1 VAAAWLLL
9 LCATTLLTAG
19 SLYGDAVALGG
30 LRATMADAPPAD
42 RAVVVGAT
50 VRPADAP
57 ALDAPV
63 RRELD
68 RVLGFTGGEIAR
80 VMSSTS
86 YADAAIDS
94 AGVTELTKFASYEG
108 LERHA
113 TLVEGSWPVSGA
125 TPQEAGL
132 SAGAAELLGLR
143 AGDRITLV
151 SRLSQALRTEVQI
164 TAIWSPIASDPYWL
178 DAELELA
185 GSVVRGSFTTVAPF
199 VIPADDLLARDFG
212 DRLDME
218 WRALPDPDGFRID
231 DIARIRATADD
242 LASALRATLPGGV
255 QARVATDLPAILSSV
270 DRSALVSRTG
280 VLLLVIQ
287 FAVLAAYAI
296 VLVAGMLSDR
306 RRAETAL
313 LRSRGASSGHLAAM
327 AFVEALLLTGLAAIM
342 APFVALVAVRW
353 LGSTGPLAS
362 AGVTDSIGV
371 SREALVVD
379 GITAAA
385 CVVALVLPML
395 GGGPNLAG
403 VRAAIARQSGRTLAQ
418 RLGLDLAL
426 VAVAVIAL
434 WQLRLYGAPLTRNAR
449 GVLGVDPLLV
459 AAPGIGLLAGA
470 IIATRLIPR
479 IAEIGQRLLE
489 RGRGLVAPM
498 GGRGMARRP
507 LRYTRSALLLML
519 AAALGTFATAH
530 VATWTQS
537 QADQAGYQA
546 GAPVRVVV
554 SDRAPAAGVM
564 GSSYAA
570 IPGVSGL
577 MPVDRQT
584 LDAGRQVRG
593 GEILALDA
601 TNATELVIPTPND
614 DGAALAGLFALLAA
628 ERPVAVGAAVPDG
641 TLSLRIIVD
650 TDFEAAFFDPEQEP
664 PPDISGFGG
673 VRASIVL
680 EDGLGRLTRLSSG
693 DAALLVGDGQ
703 VLTFDLQSGTAGEP
717 RGLLAPVRVRAIE
730 LVPGAPPGTGAVGT
744 LTLTGLEASASPA
757 TDAAGDWAPVDLAA
771 GDEGWS
777 WRYLGNNPQPISY
790 SPTGGAWNITFGTEP
805 GMLEPVFSG
814 GFTAPTVRLTSEPLA
829 LGTVAGIASRG
840 LLEATGAAVGE
851 DVVATLS
858 GTRVSIHV
866 VGVLDTFP
874 TLDPSEPFVVI
885 DGPTLAIARFAANGS
900 LRDPDEWWLAAD
912 DPATAAA
919 AIAVGPDPDATVL
932 TAAGLKTALSTDPVP
947 LGVIGVLG
955 LGSIAAMIFAAIG
968 FIVSATV
975 STRERLG
982 EFALLRAL
990 GLSGRQLSVWLSLEN
1005 AFLLTIGLAAGVG
1018 LGLVLAWLVLPFST
1032 LTSSGAVAVPS
1043 PTVIIPLATLL
1054 PIVVA
1059 AVGVFLVTLVI
1070 LRRQLLTVRIGDVL
1084 RGRDE

>member
-1 VAAAWLLL
+1 MAAAWLLL

-30 LRATMADAPPAD
+30 LRATMAEAPPAD
-42 RAVVVGAT
+42 RAIVVQAT
-50 VRPADAP
+50 VRPADAA

-63 RRELD
+63 RGELD
-68 RVLGFTGGEIAR
+68 RVLTYTGGEIAR
-80 VMSSTS
+80 VMWSTS
-86 YADAAIDS
+86 YADASIDS
-94 AGVTELTKFASYEG
+94 AAVTELTKFASYEG
-108 LERHA
+108 LDRHA
-113 TLVEGSWPVSGA
+113 TLVEGSWPTAGA
-125 TPQEAGL
+125 TPQEASL
-132 SAGAAELLGLR
+132 SVGAAELLGLR

-151 SRLSQALRTEVQI
+151 SRLNQALQTEVLV
-164 TAIWSPIASDPYWL
+164 TAVWSPTASEPFWL
-178 DAELELA
+178 DAEVELG
-185 GSVVRGSFTTVAPF
+185 GSAVRGSFTTVAPF
-199 VIPADDLLARDFG
+199 VIPADDLLGRPYG
-212 DRLDME
+212 DRLDLE
-218 WRALPDPDGFRID
+218 WRALADPDGFRVD
-231 DIARIRATADD
+231 DIARIQTAAEELRA
-242 LASALRATLPGGV
+242 ALRVSVPGGV
-255 QARVATDLPAILSSV
+255 QTRVTTGLPAILSTV
-270 DRSALVSRTG
+270 DRAALVSRTG

-327 AFVEALLLTGLAAIM
+327 AFVEALLLTGLAALV
-342 APFVALVAVRW
+342 APFVALLAVRW
-353 LGSTGPLAS
+353 LGSTGPLAG
-362 AGVTDSIGV
+362 AGITDSIGL
-371 SREALVVD
+371 SRDALLVD
-379 GITAAA
+379 GVTAAV

-470 IIATRLIPR
+470 VIATRLIPR
-479 IAEIGQRLLE
+479 TAEIGQRLLE

-507 LRYTRSALLLML
+507 LRYTRAALLLML

-537 QADQAGYQA
+537 QADQAAYQA
-546 GAPVRVVV
+546 GAPVRVRL

-564 GSSYAA
+564 GAAYAA
-570 IPGVSGL
+570 VPGVSGL

-593 GEILALDA
+593 GEILAIDA
-601 TNATELVIPTPND
+601 ASAAAIVLPTPD
-614 DGAALAGLFALLAA
+614 ADGAALASLFTLLA
-628 ERPVAVGAAVPDG
+628 EDRPTAVGASVPDG
-641 TLSLRIIVD
+641 TLSIRILVD
-650 TDFEAAFFDPEQEP
+650 ADFRAEFFEPDLP
-664 PPDISGFGG
+664 PPDLSTYEGI
-673 VRASIVL
+673 RASLVL
-680 EDGLGRLTRLSSG
+680 EDGLGRLTRLASRDG
-693 DAALLVGDGQ
+693 ALLVGAGQ
-703 VLTFDLQSGTAGEP
+703 ALTFDLQSGIAGEP
-717 RGLLAPVRVRAIE
+717 RGLLPPVRVRAVE
-730 LVPGAPPGTGAVGT
+730 LTPATVPGTGAVGR
-744 LTLTGLEASASPA
+744 LTLVGLEASPSAV
-757 TDAAGDWAPVDLAA
+757 DDRGDWTPVDLAA

-777 WRYLGNNPQPISY
+777 WRYLGNNPQPVSY
-790 SPTGGAWNITFGTEP
+790 TPTDGPWDITFGTQP
-805 GMLEPVFSG
+805 GMLEPIFSG
-814 GFTAPTVRLTSEPLA
+814 GFTSATVRLMSAPA
-829 LGTVAGIASRG
+829 SFGTVAGIASRG

-851 DVVATLS
+851 DVVTTLS
-858 GTRVSIHV
+858 GTRLSIHV

-874 TLDPSEPFVVI
+874 TLDPAEPFVVI

-900 LRDPDEWWLAAD
+900 LRDPDEWWLAAA
-912 DPATAAA
+912 DPAAA
-919 AIAVGPDPDATVL
+919 AVAIATGPDPDATVL
-932 TAAGLKTALSTDPVP
+932 TAAGLATELSTDPVP

-955 LGSIAAMIFAAIG
+955 LGSIAAMVFAAIG

-1005 AFLLTIGLAAGVG
+1005 AFLLTIGIAAGIG

-1043 PTVIIPLATLL
+1043 PTVIIPLTTLL

-1059 AVGVFLVTLVI
+1059 ALGVFVVTLVI